1 MEKLAL
7 ALSLIGVGFLALMLL
22 LRRFFLSPDDVE
34 YEEDITW
41 EHAASR
47 EREVASPDKADNIDQ
62 AA

>member
-22 LRRFFLSPDDVE
+22 LRRFFLPPEDAEDVG
-34 YEEDITW
+34 DITW
-41 EHAASR
+41 EHVASR
-47 EREVASPDKADNIDQ
+47 EAKKNVGEKGDEVTR